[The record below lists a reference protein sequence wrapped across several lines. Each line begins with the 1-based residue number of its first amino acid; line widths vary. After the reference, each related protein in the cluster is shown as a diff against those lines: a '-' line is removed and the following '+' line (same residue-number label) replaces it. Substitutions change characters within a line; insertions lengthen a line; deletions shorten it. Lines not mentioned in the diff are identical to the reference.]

1 MALPLRGLTRDAR
14 RAKDIRRLDMR
25 QFVLSSYVSGLMSYC
40 LLVLLVSCLLSCK
53 LSFQPE
59 PRTARMQPL
68 LVGAG
73 RGFGAF
79 LFRFLFPLH

>member
-40 LLVLLVSCLLSCK
+40 LLVLLVSCLLSHVTT
-53 LSFQPE
+53 
-59 PRTARMQPL
+59 R
-68 LVGAG
+68 
-73 RGFGAF
+73 
-79 LFRFLFPLH
+79 H

>member
-40 LLVLLVSCLLSCK
+40 LLVLLVSCLLSHVTNHHCPPAVVAEATSCFFFLEANK
-53 LSFQPE
+53 IN
-59 PRTARMQPL
+59 PRM
-68 LVGAG
+68 
-73 RGFGAF
+73 
-79 LFRFLFPLH
+79 FR